1 MFVFAHVFCG
11 ALIGAGFWHQ
21 TRDRRALPLC
31 ILGAILPDLID
42 KSLAMLIPG
51 VLGSG
56 RTIGHSLF
64 FCGVIVASA
73 LVLWKYRHTLLG
85 IAFACAVFSHQI
97 LDAMWSVPSTWYF
110 PLMGPF
116 PVFIIPD
123 YVGHYFW
130 LEVSSPSEWVFA
142 GASLLIIALWTL
154 SRPERRVAFLPE
166 ERVSAARIITAIL
179 LGGMGIYL
187 LYFGL
192 TSLPSAFFA
201 PTYNPIT
208 DLMAGVLALCGT
220 LVLVKWPRLLRNRG
234 E

>member
-11 ALIGAGFWHQ
+11 ALMGAGFWHL
-21 TRDRRALPLC
+21 THDRRALPLC
-31 ILGAILPDLID
+31 ILGAILPDLLD

-56 RTIGHSLF
+56 RTIGHSLL
-64 FCGVIVASA
+64 FCAVIGASA

-85 IAFACAVFSHQI
+85 MAFACAVFSHQI

-130 LEVSSPSEWVFA
+130 LEVSNLSEWVFA
-142 GASLLIIALWTL
+142 GASLLILVLWYM
-154 SRPERRVAFLPE
+154 SAPEHRVAFLTE
-166 ERVSAARIITAIL
+166 ERASAARIITAIL

-187 LYFGL
+187 LWFGL
-192 TSLPSAFFA
+192 TSLPLAFFA

-208 DLMAGVLALCGT
+208 DLMAGILAMCGT
-220 LVLVKWPRLLRNRG
+220 FVLVKWPGLSRNGRD
-234 E
+234 

>member
-1 MFVFAHVFCG
+1 MFIFAHVFCG
-11 ALIGAGFWHQ
+11 ALIGAGFWHL
-21 TRDRRALPLC
+21 THDRRALPLC
-31 ILGAILPDLID
+31 ILGAILPDLLD

-56 RTIGHSLF
+56 RTIGHSLL
-64 FCGVIVASA
+64 FCAVIVASA
-73 LVLWKYRHTLLG
+73 LVLWKCRHTLLG
-85 IAFACAVFSHQI
+85 MAFACAVFSHQI

-116 PVFIIPD
+116 SVFIIPD

-130 LEVSSPSEWVFA
+130 LEVSNLSEWVFA
-142 GASLLIIALWTL
+142 VASLLILVLWSL
-154 SRPERRVAFLPE
+154 SKPEHRVAFLTE
-166 ERVSAARIITAIL
+166 DRASAARIITAIL

-187 LYFGL
+187 LIFGL
-192 TSLPSAFFA
+192 ASLSSAFFA

-208 DLMAGVLALCGT
+208 DLMVGILALCGT
-220 LVLVKWPRLLRNRG
+220 FVLMKWPVISRTSR

>member
-1 MFVFAHVFCG
+1 MFIFAHVFCG
-11 ALIGAGFWHQ
+11 ALLGVVFWYLAH
-21 TRDRRALPLC
+21 DRRALPLC
-31 ILGAILPDLID
+31 ILGAILPDLLD

-56 RTIGHSLF
+56 RTIGHSLL
-64 FCGVIVASA
+64 FCAVIGASA

-85 IAFACAVFSHQI
+85 VAFACAVFSHQI

-116 PVFIIPD
+116 SVFIIPD

-142 GASLLIIALWTL
+142 SASLIIIVLWSL
-154 SRPERRVAFLPE
+154 SSPEHRVEFLTE
-166 ERVSAARIITAIL
+166 ERASAARIITAIL

-192 TSLPSAFFA
+192 TSLPFAFFA

-220 LVLVKWPRLLRNRG
+220 FVVMKWPVISRTSR